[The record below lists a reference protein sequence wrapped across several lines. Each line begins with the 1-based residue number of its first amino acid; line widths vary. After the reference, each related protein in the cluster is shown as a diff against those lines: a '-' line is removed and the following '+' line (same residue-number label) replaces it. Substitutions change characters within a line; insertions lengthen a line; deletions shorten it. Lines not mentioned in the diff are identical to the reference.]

1 MTNLSVENVYTRQ
14 AAKELAK
21 KYFWKLLGMI
31 AIAFVLPYVFSLVVS
46 TLLALSQNQTVI
58 IVGSLVIG
66 LGVTLL
72 ESGLM
77 LGLIDSMIC
86 ICRGTSHVPV
96 SNVFSM
102 MRYSLKGF
110 GLNLW
115 VSLKVLLW
123 ALPSYALV
131 FVLAFF
137 AASAN
142 SGMSEGLQ
150 VFITVLPVLAM
161 ALIFGLVIPAALRY
175 MLSSYILAD
184 KPATSVFDC
193 VNQSKAMMKG
203 HKWQA
208 FKLPIPI
215 ILIMYLAMFAL
226 GLVFTLLNT
235 AFRSSAMTLVLSILM
250 VIAMLGLMAYFMVR
264 ISLCQVLFYLKRD
277 GSLEP
282 KTAGEAPADDATL

>member
-58 IVGSLVIG
+58 IVGSLVVM
-66 LGVTLL
+66 LGVMLL

-86 ICRGTSHVPV
+86 ICRGTLHVPV

-123 ALPSYALV
+123 ALPGYALV

-150 VFITVLPVLAM
+150 VFITVLPAL

-175 MLSSYILAD
+175 MLSTYILAD

-208 FKLPIPI
+208 FKLPIPF
-215 ILIMYLAMFAL
+215 ILIMYLVLIAL
-226 GLVFTLLNT
+226 GLVFTLLN
-235 AFRSSAMTLVLSILM
+235 APFRSSAMTLVLSILM

-264 ISLCQVLFYLKRD
+264 ISLCLVLFYLKRD

-282 KTAGEAPADDATL
+282 KTAEEAPADDATL